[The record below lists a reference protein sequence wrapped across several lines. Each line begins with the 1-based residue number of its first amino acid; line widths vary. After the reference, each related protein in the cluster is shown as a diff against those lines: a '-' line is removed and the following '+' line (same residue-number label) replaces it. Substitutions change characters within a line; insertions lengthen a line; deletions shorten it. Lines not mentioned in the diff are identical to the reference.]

1 MGVGN
6 NFLKMYNTLMKVIS
20 TDSAPKAIGP
30 YSQAIV
36 VDGLLFA
43 SGQIPLSPETGAVVS
58 GGIKEQTEQVMK
70 NIAAVLATAE
80 SDFTKVIKTT
90 CFLTSMENFTAFNEI
105 YAQYFTGKPARSCVA
120 VSALPRGV
128 LVEVE
133 VIAKVSG

>member
-1 MGVGN
+1 
-6 NFLKMYNTLMKVIS
+6 MKTIS
-20 TDSAPKAIGP
+20 TNLAPAAIGP

-36 VDGLLFA
+36 ADGFLFA
-43 SGQIPLSPETGAVVS
+43 SGQIPLSLETGAVVS

-70 NIAAVLATAE
+70 NISAVLAAAE
-80 SDFTKVIKTT
+80 SDFTKVIQTT
-90 CFLTSMENFTAFNEI
+90 CFLTSMDNFTAFNEI

>member
-1 MGVGN
+1 
-6 NFLKMYNTLMKVIS
+6 MKTIS
-20 TDSAPKAIGP
+20 TNSAPAAIGP

-36 VDGLLFA
+36 ADGFLFA

-58 GGIKEQTEQVMK
+58 GGIKEQTEQVMQ
-70 NIAAVLATAE
+70 NIAAVLAAAE

>member
-1 MGVGN
+1 
-6 NFLKMYNTLMKVIS
+6 MKTIS
-20 TDSAPKAIGP
+20 TNLAPAAIGP

-36 VDGLLFA
+36 ADSLLFA
-43 SGQIPLSPETGAVVS
+43 SGQIPLSPETGAVLS

-70 NIAAVLATAE
+70 NIAAVLAAAE
-80 SDFTKVIKTT
+80 SDFTKVVKTT

>member
-1 MGVGN
+1 
-6 NFLKMYNTLMKVIS
+6 MKIIS
-20 TDSAPKAIGP
+20 TNSAPAAIGP

-36 VDGLLFA
+36 IDGLLFA
-43 SGQIPLSPETGAVVS
+43 SGQIPLSPETGTVVS
-58 GGIKEQTEQVMK
+58 GGIQEQTEQVMK
-70 NIAAVLATAE
+70 NISAVLTAAE
-80 SDFTKVIKTT
+80 SDFTKVVKTT

>member
-1 MGVGN
+1 
-6 NFLKMYNTLMKVIS
+6 MKIIS
-20 TDSAPKAIGP
+20 TNSAPVAIGP

-43 SGQIPLSPETGAVVS
+43 SGQIPLSPETGAVVE

-70 NIAAVLATAE
+70 NIAAVLAAAE
-80 SDFTKVIKTT
+80 SDFTKVVKTT
-90 CFLTSMENFTAFNEI
+90 CFLTSMEHFTAFNEI

-133 VIAKVSG
+133 VIAKVAG